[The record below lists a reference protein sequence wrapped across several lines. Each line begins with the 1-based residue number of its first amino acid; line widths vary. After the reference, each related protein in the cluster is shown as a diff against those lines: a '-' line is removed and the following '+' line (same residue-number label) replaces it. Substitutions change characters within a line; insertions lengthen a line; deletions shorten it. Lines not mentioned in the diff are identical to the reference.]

1 MINFSKKKY
10 LLLSNVLDKNFE
22 NTLEQL
28 FLSPNFPWYYGEGTI
43 KKSTHLHLK
52 KIKNFRII
60 DYLHFSHTF
69 YKFNFDKNLSEIN
82 SDFYYFVLDI
92 LKNVCVKLNYD
103 NKIEILRAKVNL
115 QTQHKNINKNI
126 INTPHND
133 FENPIIPH
141 IVIIYYVNDNDGKT
155 YLFKKNGD
163 LLASVIPKKGN
174 FLIFDGNIL
183 HAGSN
188 PLKSKKKLLIN
199 IDIRK

>member
-1 MINFSKKKY
+1 M
-10 LLLSNVLDKNFE
+10 
-22 NTLEQL
+22 
-28 FLSPNFPWYYGEGTI
+28 
-43 KKSTHLHLK
+43 
-52 KIKNFRII
+52 
-60 DYLHFSHTF
+60 
-69 YKFNFDKNLSEIN
+69 SEIN

>member
-1 MINFSKKKY
+1 MSINKI
-10 LLLSNVLDKNFE
+10 LLFGGTGMLGRYVYRYFIKNNLNVCIINYRILDKNFE

-115 QTQHKNINKNI
+115 QTQHKNINKNQHAI
-126 INTPHND
+126 I
-133 FENPIIPH
+133 
-141 IVIIYYVNDNDGKT
+141 
-155 YLFKKNGD
+155 
-163 LLASVIPKKGN
+163 LASG
-174 FLIFDGNIL
+174 
-183 HAGSN
+183 
-188 PLKSKKKLLIN
+188 
-199 IDIRK
+199 